1 MKEYTEIAIEAILFG
16 FGVYS
21 IMFLIGRP
29 MLSDSKKA
37 IIVKFDNSAC
47 FVAALVGA
55 FYLVGGLTSVIVEY
69 TTVKKQVE
77 GFTMKDRLFGQYW
90 IWYWIQPTFYLFSQL
105 LWFKKI
111 RKMKFVRFIV
121 ALILVTSIESLV
133 IYFTSLNRDYLPG
146 SWSTPISMRIMD
158 WLISIGLFG
167 ATTTIFH
174 IIKTKVKVNNPN

>member
-1 MKEYTEIAIEAILFG
+1 MKEYAEIVIEAILFG

-21 IMFLIGRP
+21 IIFLIVRP

-37 IIVKFDNSAC
+37 ILDKFDNSAC
-47 FVAALVGA
+47 LVAAIVGA
-55 FYLVGGLTSVIVEY
+55 FYLAGGLTSLIIEY

-90 IWYWIQPTFYLFSQL
+90 IWYWIQPTFYLFCQL

-121 ALILVTSIESLV
+121 ALLLITSIESLV
-133 IYFTSLNRDYLPG
+133 IYLTSIHRDYLPS
-146 SWSTPISMRIMD
+146 SWSTPISARIMD
-158 WLISIGLFG
+158 WLISLGLFG
-167 ATTTIFH
+167 ATTILFH
-174 IIKTKVKVNNPN
+174 LIKTKLKVDNTQ